1 VEQVMMNLAANARD
15 AMPRGGTITVET
27 RNGTLGSGPTPPQ
40 FASIPGEFVVLA
52 VSDTGEGMDRET
64 IGKIFE
70 PFFTTKEM
78 GKGTGLGLATVYGIV
93 KQSAGFIFCDSE
105 PGRGTRFTLSFPRV
119 DEQTS
124 DDQRKKDGASPARG
138 TESILL
144 VEDEQAIRAFI
155 AAALRNAGYR
165 VHEARDGAEALAIA
179 EAGFAG
185 QLLLTDVVMPL
196 MNGRELGRRM
206 QARSPGLK
214 ILYMSGY
221 TEGPV
226 VHQGILDDGI
236 DLLAKPFD
244 AEEMLARVRQ
254 VLDAGTG

>member
-1 VEQVMMNLAANARD
+1 
-15 AMPRGGTITVET
+15 MPLGGTITVET
-27 RNGTLGSGPTPPQ
+27 SNGTLGSGSTPPQ
-40 FASIPGEFVVLA
+40 FASIPGEFVLLA

-93 KQSAGFIFCDSE
+93 KQSGGFIFCDSE
-105 PGRGTRFTLSFPRV
+105 PGTGTRFTISLPRV
-119 DEQTS
+119 DEQKS
-124 DDQRKKDGASPARG
+124 DDQRKQGGASPSRG

-144 VEDEQAIRAFI
+144 VEDEQDIRTFI

-165 VHEARDGAEALAIA
+165 VQEARDGTEALAA
-179 EAGFAG
+179 VEAGLAAE
-185 QLLLTDVVMPL
+185 LLLTDVVMPL
-196 MNGRELGRRM
+196 MNGRELGKRM
-206 QARSPGLK
+206 QASTPEVK
-214 ILYMSGY
+214 VLYMSGY

-226 VHQGILDDGI
+226 VHHGVLDAGI

-244 AEEMLARVRQ
+244 AEELLARVRRA
-254 VLDAGTG
+254 LDAESG